1 MDNKKQVQSNEVAGR
16 NFVLREAN
24 QDDSVSQGMME
35 TYNQVNDMYSQHRI
49 KPVADT
55 LAAKN
60 SLDDNDTLS

>member
-1 MDNKKQVQSNEVAGR
+1 MDNKKQGQSNEVAGR

-24 QDDSVSQGMME
+24 QDNSVPQGLME
-35 TYNQVNDMYSQHRI
+35 TYNQVNDMYAQHRV